1 VDETWHFHHLGVAC
15 ASIDRAASAYTSLGY
30 QLESTFED
38 PIQGVRGAF
47 YVGNGPRY
55 ELLSDLP
62 DRQTVAPWILRR
74 MPTVYHQAWL
84 VPDLDAALGTMQ
96 SAGGR
101 PTGDAAA
108 SVYFKGPIVFVMTR
122 AMVLVELIQP
132 GPDFD
137 LGVGASRATDQSQTD
152 FLHD

>member
-1 VDETWHFHHLGVAC
+1 MDSTWTFHHLGVAC
-15 ASIDRAASAYTSLGY
+15 SSIERATGAYTSLGY

-38 PIQGVRGAF
+38 PTQGVAGAF
-47 YVGNGPRY
+47 YIGNGPRY
-55 ELLSDLP
+55 ELLADLLG
-62 DRQTVAPWILRR
+62 RETVAPWILRR

-84 VPDLDAALGTMQ
+84 VPHLAAALDTMR

-101 PTGDAAA
+101 PTGDPAE

-122 AMVLVELIQP
+122 AMVLVELIEP

-137 LGVGASRATDQSQTD
+137 PSLR
-152 FLHD
+152 

>member
-1 VDETWHFHHLGVAC
+1 MDTTWTFHHLGVAC
-15 ASIDRAASAYTSLGY
+15 GSIDRASGAYTSLGY

-38 PIQGVRGAF
+38 PIQGVAGAF

-55 ELLSDLP
+55 ELLADLP
-62 DRQTVAPWILRR
+62 GRETVAPWILRR

-84 VPDLDAALGTMQ
+84 VPHLDAALASMRTV
-96 SAGGR
+96 GGR
-101 PTGDAAA
+101 PTSDAAA

-132 GPDFD
+132 GEEFD
-137 LGVGASRATDQSQTD
+137 PALR
-152 FLHD
+152 